1 MRAIKDKY
9 IKKEDFFKIIR
20 LFEVSKSEIENDW
33 KIYKEQRSFIRT
45 QRRIKSK
52 LRKSSRQSCKWDV
65 LWEQIKYKFLN

>member
-33 KIYKEQRSFIRT
+33 KIYKEQRSFIRVH
-45 QRRIKSK
+45 RRIKSE
-52 LRKSSRQSCKWDV
+52 LRKSSRQS
-65 LWEQIKYKFLN
+65 YR